1 MIKTMGNIILLYHR
15 DWSKTPYLMLA
26 IGIYSIMVGF
36 SKNNRAYRSDMG
48 TPLPKN
54 EIISLRILYIFLG
67 VIGLLGF
74 IKCVTERLN
83 GYV

>member
-1 MIKTMGNIILLYHR
+1 MENIMLLYHT
-15 DWSKTPYLMLA
+15 DWSKSPYLVLA
-26 IGIYSIMVGF
+26 VGIYGIMVGF
-36 SKNNRAYRSDMG
+36 SKKNRAYRSDMG

-54 EIISLRILYIFLG
+54 EIRSLRILYIFLG